1 LGCGGDTEASPESH
15 FLYRDLGKLS
25 EIKMNQDRRASAWKQ
40 LTGSVK
46 EHWGELTDTPLVALA
61 GRRDQ
66 IAGRIQER

>member
-1 LGCGGDTEASPESH
+1 
-15 FLYRDLGKLS
+15 
-25 EIKMNQDRRASAWKQ
+25 MNQDRRASAWKQ